1 MPCNGRTG
9 GHDGSHNGA
18 GWRTGELYTLVNF
31 KKRILKRLFL
41 PFSFLSL
48 FSALPPVGIF
58 RPLPSLLI
66 STEGPWGVS
75 DGPLELASPHSSF
88 HKIEK
93 KSIDQ
98 IKDWEVPEENG
109 GPEPRLA
116 LAPASPVPLPSRRPG
131 RLPGFPP
138 HSNPGPQVAIWL
150 PVSWTKHLSALM
162 DVQLP
167 ALTCFMPPRG
177 ALISLSAYINERI
190 TATSRTGHQKRLS
203 PGAFPP
209 QISLIG
215 CNAEPL
221 GP

>member
-9 GHDGSHNGA
+9 GHDGSRDGA

-48 FSALPPVGIF
+48 FSALAPLGIF
-58 RPLPSLLI
+58 RPLPSLLVR
-66 STEGPWGVS
+66 TEGPRGFQP
-75 DGPLELASPHSSF
+75 GLLNLLLRTALF
-88 HKIEK
+88 IRLK
-93 KSIDQ
+93 KTSIDQ
-98 IKDWEVPEENG
+98 IKDWEVPKKIG
-109 GPEPRLA
+109 GPEPRLS
-116 LAPASPVPLPSRRPG
+116 LAPTSQVPLPSRRPG